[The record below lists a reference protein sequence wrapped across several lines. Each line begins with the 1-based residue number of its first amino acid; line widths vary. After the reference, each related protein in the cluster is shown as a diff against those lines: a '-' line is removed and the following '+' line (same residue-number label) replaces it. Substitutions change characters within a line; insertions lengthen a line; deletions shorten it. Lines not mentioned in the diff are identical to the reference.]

1 MESEV
6 KMSANW
12 RPLIAFK
19 VIGISKDGIKSLVSA
34 VEGVRANPGA
44 NLTLTTAEGGVVIG
58 GDEESFLEEVR
69 KLAVA
74 SDGAEVSEISVCY
87 LETIGTATEAVG
99 KYIRQ
104 TGGRGNYGH
113 CVLRLEPGRVGSGV
127 AIVNRLEASQIPEKY
142 LSAIE
147 EGVRGSLA
155 HGVRAGR
162 PITDV
167 KAVLID
173 GSWHETD
180 SNEDA
185 FRQAG
190 AIAADEA
197 SKNARPLL
205 LEPMM
210 EVEFLAFTEN
220 MRAITEEIRA
230 RRGRIVSNDEVF
242 LAREV
247 VALVP
252 LAELLNA
259 SVRGKP
265 DWGMR
270 FTGYDVFAGRDDTD
284 GEIGIAVPKW
294 PRGPNPRTDRAS
306 ERP

>member
-1 MESEV
+1 MP
-6 KMSANW
+6 ANW
-12 RPLIAFK
+12 QPLIAFT
-19 VIGISKDGIKSLVSA
+19 VSGISKDGIKSFESA
-34 VEGVRANPGA
+34 VERVRANPGA
-44 NLTLTTAEGGVVIG
+44 NLTLMTVEGGVLIR

-69 KLAVA
+69 KQAVA

-87 LETIGTATEAVG
+87 LETIRTATEASG

-113 CVLRLEPGRVGSGV
+113 CVIRLEPGRVGSGV
-127 AIVNRLEASQIPEKY
+127 AFVNRLEASQIPEIY

-147 EGVRGSLA
+147 EGVKGSLA

-190 AIAADEA
+190 AIAAEEA

-205 LEPMM
+205 LEPMI
-210 EVEFLAFTEN
+210 EVEFLASAEDIP
-220 MRAITEEIRA
+220 AITLEIRA

-259 SVRGKP
+259 SARGKP
-265 DWGMR
+265 DWEMR
-270 FTGYDVFAGRDDTD
+270 FTGYEVFAGRDDMD

-294 PRGPNPRTDRAS
+294 PRGPTPRTDRAS